1 MRDLTRWR
9 SCRAIL
15 WHGFLQPSE
24 AVGGA
29 AAQALPEHHAAH
41 TQLFELRTQMETQEA
56 YIEQYTHSAA
66 AELRRMLL
74 DPAARAGLPQYLP
87 FVAILP
93 VAAAQLLCSLLSSM
107 ESILSPHELR
117 NVVRV
122 RSTLPSRHA
131 RGFTP

>member
-1 MRDLTRWR
+1 
-9 SCRAIL
+9 
-15 WHGFLQPSE
+15 
-24 AVGGA
+24 
-29 AAQALPEHHAAH
+29 
-41 TQLFELRTQMETQEA
+41 METQEA

-117 NVVRV
+117 NVVRQPP
-122 RSTLPSRHA
+122 LSR
-131 RGFTP
+131 PP